1 MDSLLKTKEE
11 ISCEVGVRIAKMTNN
26 YGVLESRE
34 YKGTVNY
41 SVNNQCWHGKI
52 VAVDDLV
59 TYEADSYEELVEE
72 FKDAVLEY
80 MDDLQW
86 RSSPHMYIL
95 QGE

>member
-1 MDSLLKTKEE
+1 MDDLINEGDKMKE
-11 ISCEVGVRIAKMTNN
+11 
-26 YGVLESRE
+26 YGVLESRG
-34 YKGTVNY
+34 YKGSVNY
-41 SVNNQCWHGKI
+41 SVDDGCWHGKI
-52 VAVDDLV
+52 VDISDLV

-86 RSSPHMYIL
+86 RSNPHLYIL

>member
-1 MDSLLKTKEE
+1 MKE
-11 ISCEVGVRIAKMTNN
+11 
-26 YGVLESRE
+26 YGVLESRG
-34 YKGTVNY
+34 YKGTVSY
-41 SVNNQCWHGKI
+41 SVNDGCYHGKI
-52 VAVDDLV
+52 VDIDDLV

-86 RSSPHMYIL
+86 RSNPHLYIL